1 MDEARKGFSSFSGK
15 GQHIDSLIQKK
26 FMLYLDRDA
35 INASLKALPAAPA
48 AGTADPHMAERL
60 RLTTSLTNCNAE
72 ITAAD
77 ELIASHEK
85 VIASQQAALLLPT
98 FGIEEDVDNQRLRL
112 QIPIFDPIL
121 NNPTIEDF
129 WKKLIDYGEGLSW
142 SEGAFKKALSN
153 LLQYEAYK
161 LYYNMRTK
169 PLKDILAALQ
179 GSYFNYE
186 TVLDLQKKLDA
197 LTRQPNQSIT
207 NFMNNVHSL
216 LYQTSAMRP
225 GNETETK
232 AVEKEILRQKLMMN
246 ASANAR
252 ECLHKAIKKGM
263 KRGEVF
269 SYDTLLSIAR
279 EAEHEE
285 GL

>member
-1 MDEARKGFSSFSGK
+1 MDTARVGFAKTDESPLL
-15 GQHIDSLIQKK
+15 DSLRQKK
-26 FMLYLDRDA
+26 FLLLLDRA
-35 INASLKALPAAPA
+35 NINDSSTKLPPAPAAPA
-48 AGTADPHMAERL
+48 VDTNAVERK
-60 RLTTSLTNCNAE
+60 RLQDALTNCNSAIDSIE
-72 ITAAD
+72 AQIVSVT
-77 ELIASHEK
+77 S
-85 VIASQQAALLLPT
+85 VISKQKNNLLLPT
-98 FGIEEDVDNQRLRL
+98 FGAENDVCNQKLRL
-112 QIPIFDPIL
+112 QVPLFNPML
-121 NNPTIEDF
+121 NNPTIDDF
-129 WKKLIDYGEGLSW
+129 WKKLIDYGEGLDW
-142 SEGAFKKALSN
+142 SEVAFKKALSN

-179 GSYFNYE
+179 GSYYNYE

-197 LTRQPNQSIT
+197 ITRQPNQSIT

-279 EAEHEE
+279 EAEHDE